1 MRLTNSNMK
10 IVPNLISGSGP
21 LFKEKIYITRPNLPL
36 SRALFPKIEE
46 MINNK
51 WVTNF
56 GHFHNELEKEL
67 KALLK
72 VKHVVLCCNGTIGLF
87 LLLKALDLKG
97 RVITSPF
104 TFPATIHAIEM
115 AGLEPVFCDIDAD
128 DYSISPESV
137 EQSIDSKVS
146 AILAVNVF
154 GNVSN
159 VEKLQAIGDKHKIP
173 VLYDSAH
180 AFFSFYN
187 GKPVGGFG
195 KAEMFSFHATKLFT
209 TLEGG
214 AITTNDDALFKR
226 LKLLINFGIKDEE
239 NVVDVGLNAK
249 MSEVNAIFGILSLD
263 KINEIVQKLFVLSK
277 IYKEKLKQIPGIKIQ
292 KIRSGHVMNN
302 QYMPIEIVSE
312 EFGLDRDK
320 VFMALKEDNVIARK
334 YFFPLGN
341 HYGCYKDKDFAKN
354 AKVPNA
360 ERVASNILCLPIYA
374 SLAPESV
381 EKICDLLKSIHDNRK
396 EIATK
401 LNK

>member
-1 MRLTNSNMK
+1 MKLTNSNLK
-10 IVPNLISGSGP
+10 IVPNLLSGNGP
-21 LFKEKIYITRPNLPL
+21 LFKEKMYITRPNLPEPK
-36 SRALFPKIEE
+36 ALFPKIEE
-46 MINNK
+46 MIQNK

-56 GHFHNELEKEL
+56 GHFHTELEEKI

-128 DYSISPESV
+128 DYSISPGAV

-159 VEKLQAIGDKHKIP
+159 VEKLQAIGAKHNIP

-214 AITTNDDALFKR
+214 AIATNDDALFKR

-249 MSEVNAIFGILSLD
+249 MSEINAIFGILSLD
-263 KINEIVQKLFVLSK
+263 RLKEIIEKLSILSK
-277 IYKEKLKQIPGIKIQ
+277 IYKERLKQIPGIKVQ
-292 KIRSGHVMNN
+292 KIRTGHVMNN
-302 QYMPIEIVSE
+302 QYMPIEIIPE

-320 VFMALKEDNVIARK
+320 VFMALKKDNVIARK

-341 HYGCYKDKDFAKN
+341 HYDCYKDEDFAKN

-360 ERVASNILCLPIYA
+360 EKVAGRILCLPIYS
-374 SLAPESV
+374 SLTPESV
-381 EKICDLLKSIHDNRK
+381 EKVCDLLKSIHNNRK
-396 EIATK
+396 EILAK
-401 LNK
+401 LR